1 MLIMSVD
8 SSYDIIVITIPYEIE
23 KKFFQNPQ
31 QSVSD
36 FSACLLH
43 YSAISIL
50 EIYPSEVKSA

>member
-1 MLIMSVD
+1 MSVD